1 MKKWL
6 IRILIALVAIVIIG
20 VGAFIIWA
28 QFDYGPTEEASS
40 YSTLPDGKDFIFGDG
55 DEEIGFIFYQGAK
68 VQPEAYSYIGH
79 QLAEDGHF
87 VVIPQL
93 PFNIALLDSDRGL
106 DIIEEYQDITTWY
119 LMGHS
124 LGGSAVSTIT
134 EANDKIAG
142 IIFLAS
148 YPIDAIDVP
157 SLTVYGEIDGVL
169 PVEDIEASKENLR
182 DDAIFYE
189 IEDGNH
195 ANFGMYGEQKGDNVS
210 PLSAQEQLDETLEA
224 IREFVKNMRK

>member
-1 MKKWL
+1 MKKWI
-6 IRILIALVAIVIIG
+6 IRILLTIVVLLVVLAS
-20 VGAFIIWA
+20 AFIIWA
-28 QFDYGPTEEASS
+28 QFDYGPTEEAVS
-40 YSTLPDGKDFIFGDG
+40 YSTSPDGNDFIFGDG

-93 PFNIALLDSDRGL
+93 PFNIALLGSDRGSE
-106 DIIEEYQDITTWY
+106 IIEAYPNITTWY

-124 LGGSAVSTIT
+124 LGGSAASTIAET
-134 EANDKIAG
+134 NDKIKG

-148 YPIDAIDVP
+148 YPIDAIDVT

-169 PVEDIEASKENLR
+169 PVEDIEASRENLR
-182 DDAIFYE
+182 EDAVFYE

-224 IREFVKNMRK
+224 IREFIKNMRK

>member
-6 IRILIALVAIVIIG
+6 IRILIALVALIIIG

-28 QFDYGPTEEASS
+28 QFDYAPTEEASS
-40 YSTLPDGKDFIFGDG
+40 YSTAPEEKDFVFGKG

-68 VQPEAYSYIGH
+68 VQPEAYSYVGH

-87 VVIPQL
+87 FVIPQL
-93 PFNIALLDSDRGL
+93 PFNIALLDSNRGL
-106 DIIEEYQDITTWY
+106 DVIEEYPDITKWY

-124 LGGSAVSTIT
+124 LGGSAASTIA
-134 EANDKIAG
+134 EANEKIAG

-148 YPIDAIDVP
+148 YPIDAIDIP

-169 PVEDIEASKENLR
+169 PVEDIEASTENLR
-182 DDAIFYE
+182 DDATFHE

-195 ANFGMYGEQKGDNVS
+195 ANFGMYGEQKGDNSS
-210 PLSAQEQLDETLEA
+210 PLTAKEQLDETLA
-224 IREFVKNMRK
+224 VIREFVIEVSE